1 MFIRECNSRIWCDK
15 VTVNLGDFK
24 SNEINVK
31 LVDQFLEVCAEH
43 DEKPD
48 EEGHIFRRIKRRYL
62 LPRNVDFDNLK
73 ATLSDDGTLVV
84 CAQKKAIEAVSS
96 WILCS

>member
-1 MFIRECNSRIWCDK
+1 M
-15 VTVNLGDFK
+15 TLNLGNFK

-31 LVDQFLEVCAEH
+31 LVDQTLVVCAEH

-48 EEGHIFRRIKRRYL
+48 ESGHIFRRLKRRYY
-62 LPRNVDFDNLK
+62 LPPNVDFDNLN

-84 CAQKKAIEAVSS
+84 CAQRKAIEAVSS
-96 WILCS
+96 SINFFFIVSALLWKMIF